1 MKKIYLFLCI
11 SIIILLLI
19 FTPATMIASENS
31 AKILIE
37 ESLTALEKQD
47 FNTAVKSLEKALLL
61 IRDKA
66 PLELNN
72 LKFTEEEAMGF
83 GIYQERENISFS
95 QGETIY
101 FYTEP
106 KILQ

>member
-61 IRDKA
+61 
-66 PLELNN
+66 
-72 LKFTEEEAMGF
+72 
-83 GIYQERENISFS
+83 
-95 QGETIY
+95 
-101 FYTEP
+101 
-106 KILQ
+106 